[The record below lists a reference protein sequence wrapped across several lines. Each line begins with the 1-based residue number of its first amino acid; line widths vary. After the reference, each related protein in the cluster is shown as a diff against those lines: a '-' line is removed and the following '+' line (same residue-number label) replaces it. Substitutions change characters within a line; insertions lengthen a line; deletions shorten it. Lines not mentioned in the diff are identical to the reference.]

1 MTDNIHFLFSNKS
14 RKQLK
19 KLPRTE
25 RIKIE
30 HLIRE
35 RVYGFLSCGDSR
47 YLIQDHYFS
56 KMGLFD
62 STIYYIR
69 LDLHKRA
76 IISIDEDPIFDE
88 VRIKIYA
95 ICNHDSLEREI
106 KGVMESLYQQMINPT
121 SCKKEE
127 TE

>member
-1 MTDNIHFLFSNKS
+1 MTGNIHFLFTNKS
-14 RKQLK
+14 HKQLK

-30 HLIRE
+30 HLIQE
-35 RVYGFLSCGDSR
+35 RVHGFLSCGDSR
-47 YLIQDHYFS
+47 YLMQDHYFS
-56 KMGLFD
+56 KMGMYD
-62 STIYYIR
+62 STIYYVR

-76 IISIDEDPIFDE
+76 IISIDEDPIFEE

-95 ICNHDSLEREI
+95 ICNRDNLEREI
-106 KGVMESLYQQMINPT
+106 KGVMESLYQQMINPI
-121 SCKKEE
+121 SYKKEE

>member
-1 MTDNIHFLFSNKS
+1 MTDNIYFLFSK
-14 RKQLK
+14 RAHKQLK

-30 HLIRE
+30 QLIRE
-35 RVYGFLSCGDSR
+35 RVYGFLSGSDSR
-47 YLIQDHYFS
+47 YLMQDHYFS

-76 IISIDEDPIFDE
+76 IISVDDDPIFE
-88 VRIKIYA
+88 KAIINIYS
-95 ICNHDSLEREI
+95 ICNHDHLEREI
-106 KGVMESLYQQMINPT
+106 KSLMESLYQNMINPT
-121 SCKKEE
+121 SCKKEDSE
-127 TE
+127 